1 MFSKIY
7 ITEARPTDHDRI
19 VELSRDLFEYSSF
32 RVDDKVAK
40 LVGRENIHKVVY
52 GILEGSTG
60 IFLAVSGSRILGF
73 LSWMFDR
80 NLTRLTSKGYY
91 RIKLLGVDKEFQ
103 RKGIGS
109 TLLNYF
115 IEFVKKQ
122 KGDIIEVST
131 DVNNIPASNLYLK
144 FGFLYTSSFGI
155 FRYFSGNNSSKSSTH
170 SVNVV
175 KVSSQREMDDF
186 IRVRSRNNDI
196 YGYPIQ
202 CIFDRKFED
211 KIKQDIIYNYHK
223 SIETSSSIFR
233 MYLAYHSG
241 IPVGYGV
248 VKEDFS
254 LSSLLS
260 RISGNSITVYR
271 IFDLFVNEEY
281 RKQGIGSEILNIML
295 SDIAKDYSFVETI
308 VPMHNYGMINSL
320 KKVGF
325 SFSHGM
331 INFSR

>member
-7 ITEARPTDHDRI
+7 ITEARTTDHDKI

-32 RVDDKVAK
+32 RVDDKVVK
-40 LVGRENIHKVVY
+40 LVGRDNIHKVIY
-52 GILEGSTG
+52 GILESSTG
-60 IFLAVSGSRILGF
+60 IFLAVSGGRILGF
-73 LSWMFDR
+73 LSWAFDR

-109 TLLNYF
+109 ILLKYF
-115 IEFVKKQ
+115 IDFVKKQ

-131 DVNNIPASNLYLK
+131 DANNTAASNLYLK

-155 FRYFSGNNSSKSSTH
+155 FRYFSGINNSKSLTSNI
-170 SVNVV
+170 NVV

-186 IRVRSRNNDI
+186 VKVRSRNNDV
-196 YGYPIQ
+196 YVYPIQ
-202 CIFDRKFED
+202 CIFDRRFED
-211 KIKQDIIYNYHK
+211 KVKQDIIYNYHK
-223 SIETSSSIFR
+223 LIEASPSIFR
-233 MYLAYHSG
+233 MYVAYHSG

-260 RISGNSITVYR
+260 RISERNITVYR
-271 IFDLFVNEEY
+271 IFDLFVVEEQ
-281 RKQGIGSEILNIML
+281 RRQGIGSEILDFML
-295 SDIAKDYSFVETI
+295 SDIPKDYNFVETI
-308 VPMHNYGMINSL
+308 VPIHNYGMINTL
-320 KKVGF
+320 KKVDF
-325 SFSHGM
+325 SFSHSM
-331 INFSR
+331 INFSK